1 MVNSNPLVSEI
12 SAGLTKRLAF
22 ILTILFLAPV
32 FLLSQ
37 ETKDPL
43 SSKQRQKFNEMFFLA
58 EKQKNLGNEEE
69 ALELYT
75 ELHKLDD
82 ENATICFELA
92 QLYARKNQAEEA
104 LEYGELAVKL
114 APDNKWFKIL
124 LSSIYGKF
132 GESKDQI
139 RILRDLVKM
148 DSLNLDY
155 RYELAEVLANNN
167 KLKEAITELNA
178 LEAITG
184 INEMITDQKK
194 LIYLADNNV
203 EGAASEMKKLI
214 KAYPK
219 NLDYQGTLAQL
230 YMANGEEKK
239 AMDLYEGML
248 IVDPEDPR
256 PHLDLAQ
263 YYQQQKNFQ
272 KSIYHLSKAMKSP
285 ALEIDKKVAVLMS
298 LFDASKYDTLL
309 RKETFDML
317 QTLVDQN
324 PNDPKAFAIYGDF
337 LSRDKRDAEA
347 LKMYKKA
354 VSLEGGALYEIWN
367 QILLIEIQ
375 SEMYDSLVVDGPRA
389 IDVFPNQPLP
399 YFFTG
404 VALSLTNREEEA
416 IDYLESGLMYVIG
429 NPRLK
434 EQFYTQLADVYH
446 KLGEHNSSDS
456 YFDKAISINN
466 SNASTLNN
474 YAYYLSVRNKD
485 LDKALKMS
493 ERSNTLD
500 PGNPTFLDTWAWILF
515 QKGEHEE
522 ALKKIEQVMRLGGD
536 KFGEVV
542 EHYGDILYK
551 NGRTQEAIEQWQKAK
566 KLGDTTDTI
575 DQKISEG
582 KIVE

>member
-1 MVNSNPLVSEI
+1 MANSNPLVSEI

-22 ILTILFLAPV
+22 ILTILFLSPV
-32 FLLSQ
+32 FLFSQ

-69 ALELYT
+69 AMEFYL
-75 ELHKLDD
+75 ELHKMD
-82 ENATICFELA
+82 EDNATVSFELA
-92 QLYARKNQAEEA
+92 QLYARKNMSTEA
-104 LEYGELAVKL
+104 IEFGERAVKL
-114 APDNKWFKIL
+114 APENKWFKIL

-132 GESKDQI
+132 GEAKDQI
-139 RILRDLVKM
+139 NILKDLVKM

-155 RYELAEVLANNN
+155 RYELAEVYANNN
-167 KLKEAITELNA
+167 KFKEAIAELNA

-184 INEMITDQKK
+184 INEMITDEKK

-203 EGAASEMKKLI
+203 DGAVAEMKKLI

-230 YMANGEEKK
+230 YMANLQEKK
-239 AMDLYEGML
+239 AMELYEEML
-248 IVDPEDPR
+248 KVDPEDPR

-263 YYQQQKNFQ
+263 YYQQQKNFD
-272 KSIYHLSKAMKSP
+272 KSIYHLGKAMKSP
-285 ALEIDKKVAVLMS
+285 DLEIDKKVAVLMS
-298 LFDASKYDTLL
+298 LFDASKYDTVL

-317 QTLVDQN
+317 QTLVEQN

-337 LSRDKRDAEA
+337 LSRDKRDTEA

-375 SEMYDSLVVDGPRA
+375 AEMYDSLVVDGPRA

-404 VALSLTNREEEA
+404 IALSLTDREEEA
-416 IDYLESGLMYVIG
+416 IDYLESGLLYVIG

-446 KLGEHNSSDS
+446 KLGEHASSDS
-456 YFDKAISINN
+456 YFDKALSLNN
-466 SNASTLNN
+466 SNPSTLNN

-493 ERSNTLD
+493 ERSNTLA

-515 QKGEHEE
+515 QKGEYEA
-522 ALKKIEQVMRLGGD
+522 ALKKIEQVMSLGGD

-575 DQKISEG
+575 DEKISKG

>member
-1 MVNSNPLVSEI
+1 MANSNPLVSEI

-22 ILTILFLAPV
+22 ILTILFLSPV
-32 FLLSQ
+32 ILLSQ

-69 ALELYT
+69 AMEFYL
-75 ELHKLDD
+75 ELHKMD
-82 ENATICFELA
+82 EDNATVCFELA
-92 QLYARKNQAEEA
+92 QLYARKNQSTEA
-104 LEYGELAVKL
+104 IELGERAVKL
-114 APDNKWFKIL
+114 APENKWFKIL
-124 LSSIYGKF
+124 LSSIYEKF
-132 GESKDQI
+132 GEAKDQI
-139 RILRDLVKM
+139 AILKDLVKM

-155 RYELAEVLANNN
+155 RYELAEVYANNN
-167 KLKEAITELNA
+167 KFKEAIAELNA

-184 INEMITDQKK
+184 INEMITDEKK

-203 EGAASEMKKLI
+203 EGAVAEMKKLI

-230 YMANGEEKK
+230 YMANLQEKK
-239 AMDLYEGML
+239 GMELYEEML
-248 IVDPEDPR
+248 KVDPEDPR

-263 YYQQQKNFQ
+263 YYQQQKNFE

-285 ALEIDKKVAVLMS
+285 DLEIDKKVAVLMS
-298 LFDASKYDTLL
+298 LFDASKYDTVL
-309 RKETFDML
+309 RNETFGML
-317 QTLVDQN
+317 ETLVEQN

-375 SEMYDSLVVDGPRA
+375 TEMYDSLVVDGPRA

-404 VALSLTNREEEA
+404 IALSLTDREEEA
-416 IDYLESGLMYVIG
+416 IDYLESGLLYVIG

-456 YFDKAISINN
+456 YFDKAISLNN
-466 SNASTLNN
+466 SNPTTLNN

-493 ERSNTLD
+493 ERSNTLA
-500 PGNPTFLDTWAWILF
+500 PGNPTFLDTWAWILY
-515 QKGEHEE
+515 QKGEYEA
-522 ALKKIEQVMRLGGD
+522 ALKKIEQVMSLGGD

>member
-1 MVNSNPLVSEI
+1 MANSNPLVSEI

-22 ILTILFLAPV
+22 ILTILFLSPV
-32 FLLSQ
+32 ILLSQ

-58 EKQKNLGNEEE
+58 EKQKNLGNEDE
-69 ALELYT
+69 AMEFYL
-75 ELHKLDD
+75 ELHKMD
-82 ENATICFELA
+82 EDNATVCFELA
-92 QLYARKNQAEEA
+92 QLYARKNQSTEA
-104 LEYGELAVKL
+104 IELGERAVKL
-114 APDNKWFKIL
+114 APENKWFKIL
-124 LSSIYGKF
+124 LSSIYEKF
-132 GESKDQI
+132 GEAKDQI
-139 RILRDLVKM
+139 SILKDLVKM

-155 RYELAEVLANNN
+155 RYELAEVYANNN
-167 KLKEAITELNA
+167 KFKEAIAELNA

-184 INEMITDQKK
+184 INEMITDEKK

-203 EGAASEMKKLI
+203 EGAVAEMKKLI

-230 YMANGEEKK
+230 YMANLQEKK
-239 AMDLYEGML
+239 AMELYEEML
-248 IVDPEDPR
+248 KVDPEDPR

-263 YYQQQKNFQ
+263 YYQQQKNFE

-285 ALEIDKKVAVLMS
+285 DLEIDKKVAVLMS
-298 LFDASKYDTLL
+298 LFDASKYDTVL
-309 RKETFDML
+309 RKETFGML
-317 QTLVDQN
+317 ETLVEQN

-375 SEMYDSLVVDGPRA
+375 TEMYDSLVVDGPRA

-404 VALSLTNREEEA
+404 IALSLTDREEEA
-416 IDYLESGLMYVIG
+416 IDYLESGLLYVIG

-456 YFDKAISINN
+456 YFDKAISLNN
-466 SNASTLNN
+466 SNPATLNN

-493 ERSNTLD
+493 ERSNTLA
-500 PGNPTFLDTWAWILF
+500 PGNPTFLDTWAWILY
-515 QKGEHEE
+515 QKGEYEA
-522 ALKKIEQVMRLGGD
+522 ALKKIEQVMSLGGD